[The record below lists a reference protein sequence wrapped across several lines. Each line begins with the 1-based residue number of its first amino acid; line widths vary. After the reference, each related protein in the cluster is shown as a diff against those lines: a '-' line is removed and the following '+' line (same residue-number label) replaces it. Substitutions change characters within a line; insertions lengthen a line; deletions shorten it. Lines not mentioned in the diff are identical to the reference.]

1 VDTVPDIVIRG
12 IDNDM
17 AERIKEIARLNNM
30 PINDV
35 LLRLLRQALKLDA
48 ETLMVANPKQDIARL
63 AGAWGKDET
72 DALRAAIAAI
82 EKLPGG

>member
-1 VDTVPDIVIRG
+1 MPDIVIRG

-35 LLRLLRQALKLDA
+35 LLKLLRQALKLDV
-48 ETLMVANPKQDIARL
+48 ETLVVANPKQDIARL

>member
-1 VDTVPDIVIRG
+1 MNTVPDIVIRG

-35 LLRLLRQALKLDA
+35 LLKLLRQALKLDV
-48 ETLMVANPKQDIARL
+48 ETLIVANPKQDIARL
-63 AGAWGKDET
+63 SGAWGKDET

>member
-1 VDTVPDIVIRG
+1 MSTVPDIVIRG

-17 AERIKEIARLNNM
+17 AERIKEIARLNHM

-35 LLRLLRQALKLDA
+35 LLKLLRQALKLDA
-48 ETLMVANPKQDIARL
+48 DTLALANPKQDIARL
-63 AGAWGKDET
+63 SGAWGKDET

-82 EKLPGG
+82 EKLP

>member
-1 VDTVPDIVIRG
+1 LPDIVIRG

-35 LLRLLRQALKLDA
+35 MLKLLRQALKLD
-48 ETLMVANPKQDIARL
+48 EQTLAVANPRQDIARMG
-63 AGAWGKDET
+63 GAWHKDET
-72 DALRAAIAAI
+72 DALRDAIAAF
-82 EKLPGG
+82 EKMVR

>member
-1 VDTVPDIVIRG
+1 MDTVPDIVIRG

>member
-1 VDTVPDIVIRG
+1 MPDIVIRG

-35 LLRLLRQALKLDA
+35 LLKLLRQALKLDA
-48 ETLMVANPKQDIARL
+48 ETLVVANPKQDIARL

-82 EKLPGG
+82 EKLPGR

>member
-1 VDTVPDIVIRG
+1 MDTVPDIVIRG
-12 IDNDM
+12 IDNEM

-35 LLRLLRQALKLDA
+35 LLKLLRQALKLDV
-48 ETLMVANPKQDIARL
+48 ETLIVANPKQDIARL